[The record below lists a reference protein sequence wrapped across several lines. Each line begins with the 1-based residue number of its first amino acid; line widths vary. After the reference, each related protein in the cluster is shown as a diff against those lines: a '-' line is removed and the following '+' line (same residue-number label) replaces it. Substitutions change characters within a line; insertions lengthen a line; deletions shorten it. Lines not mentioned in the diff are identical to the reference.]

1 MQDFCKKIVVT
12 IRKINK
18 KKVSIRRGYD
28 EIQARKTAD
37 PDLDVKE
44 KQSKL

>member
-1 MQDFCKKIVVT
+1 M
-12 IRKINK
+12 
-18 KKVSIRRGYD
+18 SARRGYD
-28 EIQARKTAD
+28 EIQVRKTVD